1 MNEPEFLNL
10 DKLNKPTP
18 PESDS
23 FNEAAPPQPEPH
35 GEAEPPQVD
44 SPLPSAP
51 STSIT
56 FQGNNYDLAAFTG
69 LTTTAMVLLSCGTCG
84 GGFYC
89 LPFIPIVLGIIGLVT
104 ANESVDPERTKKL
117 SWISLGVSGTLF
129 LLLVLAILAYM
140 LFIVAILAN
149 DPNMFK

>member
-18 PESDS
+18 PEADRL
-23 FNEAAPPQPEPH
+23 NEEAVPPQPEL
-35 GEAEPPQVD
+35 D
-44 SPLPSAP
+44 SPLPLP
-51 STSIT
+51 PPTSIT